1 MQRTMMKGK
10 IHRARITEANLH
22 YEGSITLDADLM
34 DAADILEYEQVQVL
48 DIDNGAR
55 LTTYA
60 IAGPRGSGVCCING
74 AAAHLIGKGD
84 LVIILAYASVE
95 DAEARE
101 FLPKIAYVNEYNEI
115 VETSIGTRA
124 FVAMPV

>member
-1 MQRTMMKGK
+1 VQRTMMKGK

-22 YEGSITLDADLM
+22 YEGSITLDQDLM
-34 DAADILEYEQVQVL
+34 DAADILEYEQVHVL

-74 AAAHLIGKGD
+74 AAARLVSKGD
-84 LVIILAYASVE
+84 MVIILAYANV
-95 DAEARE
+95 DDREARS
-101 FLPKIAYVNEYNEI
+101 FLPRIAYVNERNEI
-115 VETSIGTRA
+115 VETSLGTRA
-124 FVAMPV
+124 AVALPV

>member
-1 MQRTMMKGK
+1 MMKGK

-22 YEGSITLDADLM
+22 YEGSITIDADLM
-34 DAADILEYEQVQVL
+34 DAADILEYEAVHVL

-74 AAAHLIGKGD
+74 AAAHLIHKGD
-84 LVIILAYASVE
+84 LVIILAYAQVP
-95 DAEARE
+95 DAEARD
-101 FLPKIAYVNEYNEI
+101 FLPQIAYVNERNEI
-115 VETSIGTRA
+115 VETSRGTRA
-124 FVAMPV
+124 AVAVPV

>member
-1 MQRTMMKGK
+1 MMKGK

-22 YEGSITLDADLM
+22 YEGSITLDEDLM
-34 DAADILEYEQVQVL
+34 DAADILEYEQVHVL

-74 AAAHLIGKGD
+74 AAARLVSKGD
-84 LVIILAYASVE
+84 MVIILAYANV
-95 DAEARE
+95 DDKEART
-101 FLPKIAYVNEYNEI
+101 FLPHIAYVNEYNEI
-115 VETSIGTRA
+115 TETSLGTRA
-124 FVAMPV
+124 SVALPV

>member
-34 DAADILEYEQVQVL
+34 DAADILEYEQVHVL
-48 DIDNGAR
+48 DIDNGSR

-95 DAEARE
+95 DAEARG
-101 FLPKIAYVNEYNEI
+101 FLPKIAYVNDHNQI
-115 VETSIGTRA
+115 VETSLGTRA
-124 FVAMPV
+124 AVAVPV